1 MSRFGVSQPV
11 RRVEDARLV
20 TGSGR
25 YMDDLNLTNQAYGYV
40 LRSQTAHAGIRS
52 IDASAAKSAPGV
64 LAVYT
69 HQELTEANA
78 NIPLPCG
85 IPLENRD
92 GSERAEP
99 QRLLLT
105 NDKVRHVG
113 DNLAFI
119 VAESLSAAKDAAE
132 LIKLDLEELDTATE
146 TVTATA
152 AGQPLVHD
160 EVANNRVFD
169 WHFGDEN
176 AINAAFSNA
185 AHISK
190 LELVNNRVIANAM
203 ETRGVAAELDDA
215 SGKMTIH
222 ANTQGGWLWLDFLAA
237 ALNMERDKIR
247 VVTPDVGGGFGM
259 KAMIYP
265 ELALTA
271 LAAKQLKRPV
281 KWMGER
287 SDAFLS
293 DNMGRDHI
301 TTAELAFDSDQ
312 RIVGMRVNTIANMGA
327 YLSLFAP
334 FIPTMAALKVL
345 PGVYDVKNLYYRV
358 EGVMTHTTPVDAY
371 RGAGRPESIYVIER
385 IIDQA
390 ARELGVDCTEL
401 RRKNFIPAN
410 AMPFTTSAGEIY
422 DTGEFA
428 QVMDKALAQ
437 IDWQG
442 FSQRKASSQQNGK
455 RRGIGM
461 CYYIESTMG
470 DPFEH
475 AAIRF
480 AEDDAVEVV
489 VGTQSNG
496 QGHETVFAQILSQR
510 LGVPF
515 DSIRVIQGDTDL
527 LPAGGGTGGSRS
539 VTAEGWAIQEA
550 ADTVIERGKH
560 YAAQE
565 LEAAVA
571 DIEFNRANGAFNI
584 TGTDR
589 RIDVITLA
597 RQARVMAQQ
606 PAGFEGGL
614 DAEVRVD
621 IPAWTFPNG
630 CHIAEVE
637 IDPDTGIVD
646 VVAYSVVDD
655 FGNLINPLLVEGQV
669 HGGVVQG
676 LGQALMEQ
684 TVYDDGG
691 QLLTGSFMDYCMP
704 RADNMPAMQF
714 SNVVV
719 PCKNNPFGMKGCGEA
734 GSVGSCAAVIN
745 AIIDAL
751 HDIGVNSVDMPATA
765 EKIWQLMQQQAA

>member
-25 YMDDLNLTNQAYGYV
+25 YMDDLNVTNQAYGYL
-40 LRSQTAHAGIRS
+40 LRSQTAHARIKS
-52 IDASAAKSAPGV
+52 IDASAARNAPGV
-64 LAVYT
+64 LMV
-69 HQELTEANA
+69 LTYQDLEQANA

-92 GSERAEP
+92 GSERADP

-105 NDKVRHVG
+105 TDKVRHVG

-119 VAESLSAAKDAAE
+119 VAESLTAAKDAAE
-132 LIKLDLEELDTATE
+132 LIELDLEELDASTE
-146 TVTATA
+146 TTSATA
-152 AGQPLVHD
+152 SGQPLVHD

-169 WHFGDEN
+169 WHFGDEET
-176 AINAAFSNA
+176 INRAFTNA

-190 LELVNNRVIANAM
+190 LELVNNRVIANSM
-203 ETRGVAAELDDA
+203 ETRGVVAEFDAA

-237 ALNMERDKIR
+237 ALNMKRENIR

-271 LAAKQLKRPV
+271 LAAKQLNRPV

-287 SDAFLS
+287 ADAFLS
-293 DNMGRDHI
+293 DNMGRDHV
-301 TTAELAFDSDQ
+301 TTAELAFDNEQ
-312 RIVGMRVNTIANMGA
+312 RITGMRVNTVANMGA

-401 RRKNFIPAN
+401 RRKNFISAN
-410 AMPFTTSAGEIY
+410 AMPFTTSAGEVY
-422 DTGEFA
+422 DTGDFA

-437 IDWQG
+437 IDWQS
-442 FSQRKASSQQNGK
+442 FNQRKTSSQQNGK

-480 AEDDAVEVV
+480 ADDNAVEVV

-496 QGHETVFAQILSQR
+496 QGHETVFAQILNER

-515 DSIRVIQGDTDL
+515 ASIRVIQGDTDL

-550 ADTVIERGKH
+550 AATVIERGKH

-565 LEAAVA
+565 LEATVA
-571 DIEFNRANGAFNI
+571 DIEYDRAHGEFSI
-584 TGTDR
+584 IGTDR
-589 RIDVITLA
+589 RIDVMTLA
-597 RQARVMAQQ
+597 QKARAMTQQ
-606 PAGFEGGL
+606 PAGYEGGL

-637 IDPDTGIVD
+637 IDTDTGVVNVVD
-646 VVAYSVVDD
+646 YSVVDD
-655 FGNLINPLLVEGQV
+655 FGHLINPLLVEGQV

-676 LGQALMEQ
+676 LGQALMEH
-684 TVYDDGG
+684 TVYDESG

-714 SNVVV
+714 SNVVI

-751 HDIGVNSVDMPATA
+751 HDLGVSSVDMPATS
-765 EKIWQLMQQQAA
+765 EKIWQLLQKAA